1 MVKKGVYPYEYMDSF
16 EKFSENKLPNRCEF
30 FKSLKDKCISEK
42 DYERANNIWNA
53 FKMNSMGNYHDLY
66 LKRDVLLL
74 AHVFEK
80 FIKTCLD
87 YYGLDSCHYFSSP
100 ALSWDA
106 MLKMTGVELELISDI
121 EMHLFIEQGMRGIIS
136 YITKRYSK
144 ANKKCMENHDSSEE
158 SVYTIYLDA
167 NNLYGCAIIQY
178 SPYGGFKWL
187 SKKEIDEF
195 DLNTIGENSPIGY
208 ALEVDLKY
216 PDCLPDLHNDYP
228 LAPEKLEISQN
239 MLSNYCS
246 DIADEYGIKIGGV
259 NKAVQ
264 TLETKKNI
272 LSITKIFSCICH

>member
-1 MVKKGVYPYEYMDSF
+1 MDSF
-16 EKFSENKLPNRCEF
+16 EKFSENKLPDRCEF

-42 DYERANNIWNA
+42 YYERANNIWNA

-106 MLKMTGVELELISDI
+106 MLKMTGIELELISDI
-121 EMHLFIEQGMRGIIS
+121 DMHLFIEKGMRGSIS
-136 YITKRYSK
+136 YIAKRYSK
-144 ANKKCMENHDSSEE
+144 ANNKCMENHDSSEE
-158 SVYTIYLDA
+158 SVYIIYLDA
-167 NNLYGCAIIQY
+167 NNLYGWAIIQY
-178 SPYGGFKWL
+178 SPYGGFKWF

-216 PDCLPDLHNDYP
+216 PDCLPDLHNDYL